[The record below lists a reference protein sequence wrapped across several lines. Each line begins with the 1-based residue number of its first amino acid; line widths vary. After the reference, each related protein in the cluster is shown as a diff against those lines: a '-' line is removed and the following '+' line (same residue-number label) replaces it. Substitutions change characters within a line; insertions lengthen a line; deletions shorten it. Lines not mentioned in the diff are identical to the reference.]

1 MLANLSLRDPHLC
14 GDVCRVHQHVPVAL
28 NIKVWPDAIWMQ
40 TRQRCYGAYMAN
52 RNTLPDGD
60 GSIRNAKDFRKTLGC
75 TKATDD
81 FHKGGVSI

>member
-1 MLANLSLRDPHLC
+1 
-14 GDVCRVHQHVPVAL
+14 
-28 NIKVWPDAIWMQ
+28 MQ

-60 GSIRNAKDFRKTLGC
+60 GSIRNAKDFRKLLGC
-75 TKATDD
+75 TKAAND